1 MRSDE
6 SFRAGC
12 PAQRCLPHRR
22 CRLAHPFRGGWTEML
37 LVTKGA
43 CRPSAS
49 PLPVSA
55 SPAMDAS
62 SSARLPRQAPFMRG
76 ACLRCFAYQNWLAA
90 PRTPLASRGP
100 QRHLRPGWRH
110 DWCAARSAPSRL
122 FGQVLRALYRQC
134 AVADNLT
141 LSPGGVP
148 SNTCSCNQS
157 GGAAAHPSLAQE
169 IRE

>member
-1 MRSDE
+1 METVQSLPPRSPI
-6 SFRAGC
+6 S
-12 PAQRCLPHRR
+12 RR
-22 CRLAHPFRGGWTEML
+22 VASGQIGYKEGVPPFR
-37 LVTKGA
+37 V
-43 CRPSAS
+43 
-49 PLPVSA
+49 
-55 SPAMDAS
+55 
-62 SSARLPRQAPFMRG
+62 PF
-76 ACLRCFAYQNWLAA
+76 ACLGLRHHEREFHEVAAETGSLYAWCVPTLFAYQNWLVA
-90 PRTPLASRGP
+90 PRAPLASRGP

>member
-1 MRSDE
+1 MPIRSVTTIG
-6 SFRAGC
+6 SMPPRS
-12 PAQRCLPHRR
+12 PVSRR
-22 CRLAHPFRGGWTEML
+22 VAR
-37 LVTKGA
+37 KGLTPPGSH

-55 SPAMDAS
+55 YNVMNVS
-62 SSARLPRQAPFMRG
+62 STLLLPRQAPFLRG
-76 ACLRCFAYQNWLAA
+76 VCHRSVAYLKSIATPRPLLLLAA
-90 PRTPLASRGP
+90 PSAICAQVGA
-100 QRHLRPGWRH
+100 Q
-110 DWCAARSAPSRL
+110 DWFAARSAPSRL